1 MAAATQYR
9 SAAPRESGSFTLPM
23 LAGAKIYAGTLV
35 AIDPANG
42 FARPA
47 TAVAGLKIIGVAAYT
62 IDNTAGANGDKSI
75 VVYNS
80 NTANGVREFPFIN
93 NLADALA
100 IKDFGATCY
109 ALDDQTVTA
118 TAAGKSAAGTVVGFT
133 PDLSL
138 VYVRFAL

>member
-1 MAAATQYR
+1 
-9 SAAPRESGSFTLPM
+9 M

-42 FARPA
+42 FARAA
-47 TAVAGLKIIGVAAYT
+47 TAAAGIKIVGVAAYT

-80 NTANGVREFPFIN
+80 NTANGTREFPFIN
-93 NLADALA
+93 NPADALA

-118 TAAGKSAAGTVVGFT
+118 TASGKSAAGTVVGFT